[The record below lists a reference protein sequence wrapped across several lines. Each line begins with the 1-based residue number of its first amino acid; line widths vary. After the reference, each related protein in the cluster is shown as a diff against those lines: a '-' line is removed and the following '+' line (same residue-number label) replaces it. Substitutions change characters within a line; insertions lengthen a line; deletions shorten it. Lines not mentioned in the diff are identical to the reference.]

1 MSMKKALFL
10 DLDNTIYPVSSISE
24 YLFKPLY
31 DLIDEFKNEMDK
43 EVLKNAIYQISRRP
57 FHYVADEFHFPLAL
71 KNRGIE
77 LLSNMSYD
85 MPMKAY
91 EGYDLIK
98 SIPINKF
105 LITTGFSKLQWSKV
119 EMLGIKDDFNEI
131 HIVDLEIST
140 KTKKDVFNDI
150 ITRFNYKIEEILVV
164 GDDPESEIKA
174 ANELGLQTFLFD
186 PDDKHPNTMVTY
198 RHNHLKNIL
207 NYIN

>member
-1 MSMKKALFL
+1 
-10 DLDNTIYPVSSISE
+10 
-24 YLFKPLY
+24 
-31 DLIDEFKNEMDK
+31 
-43 EVLKNAIYQISRRP
+43 
-57 FHYVADEFHFPLAL
+57 
-71 KNRGIE
+71 
-77 LLSNMSYD
+77 MSYD

-186 PDDKHPNTMVTY
+186 PDDKHLNTMVTY